1 MSLRM
6 LQNDL
11 HEALLFVMHEDIL
24 LGEQREHDALT
35 QGENQSEIIPPTR
48 TASGGQYPLTKDV
61 CVIGRDPTCDIRVSS
76 HRIDI
81 SRRHA
86 LIKREGTTFVLYDD
100 SRYGTFV
107 NGQPISGGYQLDTGD
122 ILGFAN
128 SHEMLRFVD
137 LSADLHEPPPLTGRE
152 RDVLRLVA
160 AGKLNKEIATE
171 LLIAPNTV
179 NTHLKNIYEKLGAHN
194 RTEAVNQARKLRL
207 L

>member
-1 MSLRM
+1 M
-6 LQNDL
+6 LQNNNQ
-11 HEALLFVMHEDIL
+11 AAVLFVMHEDIL
-24 LGEQREHDALT
+24 LREQPEHDALT
-35 QGENQSEIIPPTR
+35 QGEHQSEAIPPTR
-48 TASGGQYPLTKDV
+48 TASSGQYPLTKDV
-61 CVIGRDPTCDIRVSS
+61 CVIGRDPACDIRVRS

-86 LIKREGTTFVLYDD
+86 QIKREGTTFVLYDD
-100 SRYGTFV
+100 SRYGTYV
-107 NGQPISGGYQLDTGD
+107 NGQPISGAYRLDTGD

-128 SHEMLRFVD
+128 SREMLRFVD
-137 LSADLHEPPPLTGRE
+137 PSANLQEPPLTERE

-194 RTEAVNQARKLRL
+194 RTEAVNQARKLHL